1 MYESSMYHLQIF
13 ERRADTYNMQLSNE
27 PAEKL
32 AKSLVDT
39 SNGAF
44 DLCVFVAGGERYGH
58 ANEVVSLRPIRY
70 RGYGGCH

>member
-1 MYESSMYHLQIF
+1 
-13 ERRADTYNMQLSNE
+13 MQLSNE

-32 AKSLVDT
+32 AKQLVDT

-58 ANEVVSLRPIRY
+58 ANEAISLRAIRY
-70 RGYGGCH
+70 RGHGGRH

>member
-1 MYESSMYHLQIF
+1 
-13 ERRADTYNMQLSNE
+13 MQLSNE

-44 DLCVFVAGGERYGH
+44 DLCVFVAGGEHYGH
-58 ANEVVSLRPIRY
+58 ANGVVSLRPIRY
-70 RGYGGCH
+70 RGHGGCH